1 MLSSPPLPLHTRQRG
16 FQMLYADCYMDEGE
30 FRAMFDHTLYDA
42 VREEYGADKSFP
54 TIHSKVKKEE

>member
-1 MLSSPPLPLHTRQRG
+1 
-16 FQMLYADCYMDEGE
+16 MLYADCYMDEGE